1 MHPPVAITVVILTF
15 NEHLHLRRAIE
26 SAKALTNDIVVVDSL
41 STDDTVTI
49 AKECGARILERAWEN
64 NHSIQFNWAIEQLEK
79 DSGWQNQWIL
89 RLDADEI
96 ITPQLCEEIK
106 AVLTNPQPELVAYDC
121 QRSMVFMGRLLRF
134 GGMSRNRILRLYRRG
149 HGYSESRWMDEH
161 IVVDGPCGHL
171 SGAIIDE
178 NLNHLTW
185 WTAKHNVY
193 ASRAAI
199 DDLVR
204 RFASTDPDRDAL
216 PKFAEKSSLKDR
228 LYRVMPLGLR
238 GCIFF
243 LYRYVFLL
251 GFLDGKAGAYFY
263 FLQTWWYRTL
273 VDAKISEV
281 ERYMKMHRVDY
292 KTAIERVLGIAI

>member
-1 MHPPVAITVVILTF
+1 MHSPLGITVVILTF

-49 AKECGARILERAWEN
+49 AKACGARILERAWEN

-79 DSGWQNQWIL
+79 DSAWQNQWIL

-106 AVLTNPQPELVAYDC
+106 AVLANPQPGIVAYDC

-134 GGMSRNRILRLYRRG
+134 GGMNRNRILRLYQRG

-171 SGAIIDE
+171 AGAIVDE

-204 RFASTDPDRDAL
+204 RYAKASQGPDGVSGWVQ
-216 PKFAEKSSLKDR
+216 KSSLKDR
-228 LYRVMPLGLR
+228 LYRKMPLGLR
-238 GCIFF
+238 GFIFF

-281 ERYMKMHRVDY
+281 ERYMKTHQVGY
-292 KTAIERVLGIAI
+292 TIAIERVLGIAI

>member
-1 MHPPVAITVVILTF
+1 MHSPFAITVVILTF

-26 SAKALTNDIVVVDSL
+26 SAKALTQDIVVVDSL
-41 STDDTVTI
+41 STDDTLAI
-49 AKECGARILERAWEN
+49 ARECGARILERAWEN
-64 NHSIQFNWAIEQLEK
+64 NHSIQFNWAIEQLTQ
-79 DSGWQNQWIL
+79 DPHWQSQWIL

-106 AVLTNPQPELVAYDC
+106 AVLANPQPGLVAYDC

-171 SGAIIDE
+171 AGAIIDE

-185 WTAKHNVY
+185 WTAKHNLY

-204 RFASTDPDRDAL
+204 RHGQENHPLGGVAIGNQ
-216 PKFAEKSSLKDR
+216 KMGLKDR
-228 LYRVMPLGLR
+228 LYRAMPLGIR
-238 GCIFF
+238 GFLFF

-273 VDAKISEV
+273 VDAKIIEV
-281 ERYMKMHRVDY
+281 ERYMKTHQVDY
-292 KTAIERVLGIAI
+292 KTAIVRVLGIAI